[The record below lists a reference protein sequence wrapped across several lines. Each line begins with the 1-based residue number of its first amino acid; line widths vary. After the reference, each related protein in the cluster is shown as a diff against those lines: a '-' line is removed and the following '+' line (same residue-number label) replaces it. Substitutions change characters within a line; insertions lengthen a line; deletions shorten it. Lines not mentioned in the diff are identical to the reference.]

1 MIIYILLVTYK
12 ERALNEV
19 GGCKTRINGRS
30 LSWSPICGVIGISV
44 RVQVWNARRYEDVK
58 ETISVVWDMVV

>member
-12 ERALNEV
+12 EMVLNEV
-19 GGCKTRINGRS
+19 GRCKTRINGRS
-30 LSWSPICGVIGISV
+30 ILWSPIHGVIGISV